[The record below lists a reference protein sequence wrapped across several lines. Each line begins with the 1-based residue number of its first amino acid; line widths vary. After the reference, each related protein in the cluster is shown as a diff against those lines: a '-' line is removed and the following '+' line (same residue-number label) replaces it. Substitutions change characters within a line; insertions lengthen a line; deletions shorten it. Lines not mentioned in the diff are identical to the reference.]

1 MSRIVLLTGSP
12 RRAGN
17 SRRMAD
23 SFQAAAERLGHS
35 VVRFD
40 AAELKISGC
49 WACNCCYRD
58 GRACALDDGY
68 NEIAAEFDKADAI
81 VIATPV
87 YWYSYPA
94 QLKNIMDHWYSLCF
108 AGRSFAGKKA
118 ALIACCEDDDIEAFS
133 GMRMSFRTSME
144 LLEAE
149 VVGEVLIQNV
159 HRLGDIENTD
169 GLARAAELAEL
180 L

>member
-12 RRAGN
+12 RKLGN
-17 SRRMAD
+17 SRRMAE
-23 SFQAAAERLGHS
+23 SFEQEAVRLGHS

-40 AAELKISGC
+40 AAELKIAGC
-49 WACNCCYRD
+49 RACNCCYS
-58 GRACALDDGY
+58 GGVPCALEAGY
-68 NEIAAEFDKADAI
+68 NEIASELEKADAI

-108 AGRSFAGKKA
+108 AGRSFSGKKA

-133 GMRMSFRTSME
+133 GMRMSFETSMK
-144 LLEAE
+144 LLQAE
-149 VVGEVLIQNV
+149 VIGEVLIQNV
-159 HRLGDIENTD
+159 HRLGDVEKTD
-169 GLARAAELAEL
+169 GLAQAAELASL
-180 L
+180 I